1 MAKSGIHERTP
12 SYLNQINNLMVEES
26 YSLKSYPASVTE
38 LSAMLVHAH
47 KESLPERDPT
57 PSRAGETTRA
67 VFKKSHTCGSL
78 YAKCGCNDETD
89 TFPYPHDP
97 QFSAEKRSS
106 NPSLSS
112 VYPRADTKRL
122 SSPEIH
128 DFQHAPRHPQVCLT
142 PKFAKNPPRNVVK
155 ANVYLNH
162 PEINFPIPVEVP
174 KEDCDKLVPKQSK
187 SLSNLYP
194 EIKNKL
200 DYHKYTALVYE
211 SQHQNHHNYN
221 EEEARKFLR
230 DFGIFGPMGN
240 GVATNLRKSSK
251 SSVDEEAI
259 QQIRRNSKSLSEVKK
274 RGSVSHEDYE
284 YLKSIVSRLKK
295 ELSELEAKYEASQS
309 ELHDV
314 KKNLTCKESEVL
326 RLQREVHKLKV
337 KDFVYLFFLEIS
349 FLYILKNIQPKKQ
362 KY

>member
-1 MAKSGIHERTP
+1 M
-12 SYLNQINNLMVEES
+12 NQINNLMVKES
-26 YSLKSYPASVTE
+26 YSVKSYPASVTE

-47 KESLPERDPT
+47 KESLPEREPT
-57 PSRAGETTRA
+57 PSRAGESTRA

-78 YAKCGCNDETD
+78 YAKCGCNNDSD
-89 TFPYPHDP
+89 TFPYPHDS

-106 NPSLSS
+106 NPSLSN
-112 VYPRADTKRL
+112 VYPKADTKRL

-142 PKFAKNPPRNVVK
+142 PKFAKNSPRNIVK

-211 SQHQNHHNYN
+211 SQHQNHHNYK

-259 QQIRRNSKSLSEVKK
+259 QQIRKNSKSLSEAKK
-274 RGSVSHEDYE
+274 GGSVSHEDYE
-284 YLKSIVSRLKK
+284 YLKSLVSRLKK
-295 ELSELEAKYEASQS
+295 ELSELEGKYDTTRS
-309 ELHDV
+309 ELNDV
-314 KKNLTCKESEVL
+314 KKNLSCKESEVL

-337 KDFVYLFFLEIS
+337 RFDILLYLLQNWNLFIFVLHIL
-349 FLYILKNIQPKKQ
+349 LYI
-362 KY
+362 Y